1 MKRILDLSVSLG
13 KLRSSPFVVSLSNHE
28 RIGATIFQGLAAH
41 PSTGS
46 GRTADLFRASLVS
59 ALAVT
64 ALAGCAVG
72 PDFKEPEAPAV
83 NSYTREAL
91 PAETASTPGRAGTA
105 QQFVAG
111 QEIPSEWWTLFHSE
125 ALDRLIRQAL
135 ADSPSLAAAQA
146 TLRQAQENLRA
157 EVGVVSPRVDAGLSG
172 ERQRF
177 SFAAIGQPN
186 APSTVFNLY
195 NASVAVT
202 YTFDVGGGWRRELEA
217 MRAQVDYQGFQ
228 LRGAHLALTANI
240 VTTAI
245 REASLRAQMQT
256 LAEIVALQ
264 QKALDILEQQF
275 KLGGAR
281 RTDVLA
287 QRAQLVQTRSTQPPL
302 EKELALARHQLAVLV
317 GQLPSQADLPEFTLD
332 GLELPV
338 HLPVSL
344 PSELVRQRPDIRA
357 AEALLHQASAQVGVA
372 TANLYPR
379 ITLSGSYGSLANNT
393 ADLFGPTAN
402 VWSVGA
408 SVLQPLFHGGELT
421 ARRRAAIAA
430 YDQAAAQYRETVL
443 RAFQNVADALRALDI
458 DARTLRMQAEAASVA
473 RDTLELTQKEFRY
486 GASNYLNLLN
496 AERQYQQTR
505 ISLVQSQA
513 QRYADTAALFQALG
527 GGWWNPSNESAAEG
541 RNGSEAK

>member
-1 MKRILDLSVSLG
+1 MKSNTHFPLALV
-13 KLRSSPFVVSLSNHE
+13 PFVL
-28 RIGATIFQGLAAH
+28 
-41 PSTGS
+41 
-46 GRTADLFRASLVS
+46 
-59 ALAVT
+59 

-72 PDFKEPEAPAV
+72 PDFKRPAPPPV
-83 NSYTREAL
+83 QSYTGAAL
-91 PAETASTPGRAGTA
+91 PAQTESTTGPAGVA
-105 QQFVAG
+105 QRFAPG
-111 QEIPSEWWTLFHSE
+111 QEIPAQWWMLFHSE

-135 ADSPSLAAAQA
+135 ADSPTLAAAQA

-157 EVGVVSPRVDAGLSG
+157 EVGVVSPRVDAGASA

-202 YTFDVGGGWRRELEA
+202 YSFDIGGGWRRELEA
-217 MRAQVDYQGFQ
+217 MRAQVDYQNFQ

-240 VTTAI
+240 VTTAVQ
-245 REASLRAQMQT
+245 EASLRAQMQA
-256 LAEIVALQ
+256 LAEIEALQ
-264 QKALDILEQQF
+264 QKELVILEQQF
-275 KLGGAR
+275 RLGGAR

-287 QRAQLVQTRSTQPPL
+287 QRAQLVQTRATLPPL
-302 EKELALARHQLAVLV
+302 EKELTFTRHRLAVLL
-317 GQLPSQADLPEFTLD
+317 GQLPGQADLPEFTLAA
-332 GLELPV
+332 LELPAQ
-338 HLPVSL
+338 LPVSL
-344 PSELVRQRPDIRA
+344 PSELVRQRPDILA

-379 ITLSGSYGSLANNT
+379 ITLTGSYGSLANST
-393 ADLFGPTAN
+393 ADLFRPTTG

-408 SVLQPLFHGGELT
+408 SILQPLFHGGELT

-443 RAFQNVADALRALDI
+443 RAFQNVADVLRALEI
-458 DARTLRMQAEAASVA
+458 DARTLQLKTEAASVA
-473 RDTLELTQKEFRY
+473 RHTLDLTQKEFRY
-486 GASNYLNLLN
+486 GATNNISLLN

-505 ISLVQSQA
+505 VDLVQSQA

-527 GGWWNPSNESAAEG
+527 GGWWNRPAQESTSSQD
-541 RNGSEAK
+541 RKTDQ

>member
-1 MKRILDLSVSLG
+1 MPL
-13 KLRSSPFVVSLSNHE
+13 P
-28 RIGATIFQGLAAH
+28 
-41 PSTGS
+41 
-46 GRTADLFRASLVS
+46 LVLVPLV
-59 ALAVT
+59 A

-72 PDFKEPEAPAV
+72 PDFKQPAV
-83 NSYTREAL
+83 PPVQSYTRTAL
-91 PAETASTPGRAGTA
+91 PAQTESTPGPAGTEQRFA
-105 QQFVAG
+105 VG
-111 QEIPSEWWTLFHSE
+111 QEIPAQWWTLFHSE

-135 ADSPSLAAAQA
+135 VDSPTLAAAQA

-157 EVGVVSPRVDAGLSG
+157 EAGVVSPRVDAGLSG

-195 NASVAVT
+195 NASVAVS

-217 MRAQVDYQGFQ
+217 MRAQVDYQKFQ
-228 LRGAHLALTANI
+228 LQGAHLALTANI
-240 VTTAI
+240 VTSAI
-245 REASLRAQMQT
+245 REASLRAQM
-256 LAEIVALQ
+256 LALVEIEALQ
-264 QKALDILEQQF
+264 KQQLDILEQQF
-275 KLGGAR
+275 RLGGAR
-281 RTDVLA
+281 RTDVLS
-287 QRAQLVQTRSTQPPL
+287 QRAQLVQTRAAQPPL
-302 EKELALARHQLAVLV
+302 DKELALARHQLAVLV
-317 GQLPSQADLPEFTLD
+317 GQFPGQADLPEFTLD
-332 GLELPV
+332 ALELPAQ
-338 HLPVSL
+338 LPVSL

-379 ITLSGSYGSLANNT
+379 ITLSGSYGSLANST
-393 ADLFGPTAN
+393 ADLFGPAAR

-443 RAFQNVADALRALDI
+443 RAFQNVADTLRALEI
-458 DARTLRMQAEAASVA
+458 DARTLRIQNEATSVA
-473 RDTLELTQKEFRY
+473 RETLELTQKEFRY
-486 GASNYLNLLN
+486 GVANYLTLLN
-496 AERQYQQTR
+496 ADRQYQQIR

-541 RNGSEAK
+541 RNGSPPSSLKQEGIGVRGDSAHTLPAPDGSGK